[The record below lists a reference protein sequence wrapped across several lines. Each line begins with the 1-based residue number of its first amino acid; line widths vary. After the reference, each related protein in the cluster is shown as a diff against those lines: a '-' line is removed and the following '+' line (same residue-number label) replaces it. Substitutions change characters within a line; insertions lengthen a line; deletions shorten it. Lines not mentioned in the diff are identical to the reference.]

1 MAGFSMVQLQFM
13 PAAKLAGQTSLG
25 LGGVLGAACFGAAP
39 PDSLAALDLPLA
51 CVRVAPLFAGA
62 TPPAAAICEVWTT
75 DAPLRQ
81 GAHGRLRYRCS
92 EEVLFGALS
101 VPLADAAPD
110 GAVDMAP
117 AMQRAAEQAY
127 TALFA
132 AVEALGFPH
141 LLRVWNHV
149 PDINGHSAGLEH
161 YRLFNIGRQ
170 DAFLAF
176 DRRIAGA
183 SVPAASALGAQDGSA
198 LVVYGMAA
206 RRPAV
211 ALENPR
217 QISAYDYPLDY
228 GPRAPTFSRANLA
241 RIDGQSVLFISGTA
255 SIVGHQTLHAG
266 DAAMQTRETL
276 RNIEALLQQAAGRGA
291 AGLSLEHL
299 HYKVYVRHAHD
310 LPAARA
316 ELERA
321 AGGGARVLYL
331 QADVCRADLLVE
343 IEAVAFPAEQ
353 ESPC

>member
-1 MAGFSMVQLQFM
+1 MAVAPMLQLQFM
-13 PAAKLAGQTSLG
+13 SAAELAGQASLG
-25 LGGVLGAACFGAAP
+25 PDGVLGAACFGIEP
-39 PDSLAALDLPLA
+39 PASLAALDLPLA
-51 CVRVAPLFAGA
+51 CVRVAPLCAGA
-62 TPPAAAICEVWTT
+62 TPPVAAVCEVWTT
-75 DAPLRQ
+75 AAPLRR
-81 GAHGRLRYRCS
+81 GEHGRLRYRCS
-92 EEVLFGALS
+92 EEILFGTLS
-101 VPLADAAPD
+101 IPVADAAP
-110 GAVDMAP
+110 GAANMAP
-117 AMQRAAEQAY
+117 AMQRAAERAY
-127 TALFA
+127 AELFA

-149 PDINGHSAGLEH
+149 PDINGRSAGLEH

-176 DRRIAGA
+176 DRQIAGA

-198 LVVYGMAA
+198 LVVYCMAA
-206 RRPAV
+206 RRPAA

-217 QISAYDYPLDY
+217 QISAYDYPRDY

-255 SIVGHQTLHAG
+255 SIVGHQTQHAG

-276 RNIEALLQQAAGRGA
+276 RNIEALLQQAARRGA
-291 AGLSLEHL
+291 AGLRLEHL

-310 LPAARA
+310 LPLVRA

-343 IEAVAFPAEQ
+343 IEAVAFPAEP